1 MKQKND
7 WLEKLAEESEVKTKP
22 AEGFYSIKEMA
33 ARLGKSA
40 TMVRCLVSDCA
51 TDFEMR
57 TYKPAGSRFPSAYY
71 RKVK

>member
-7 WLEKLAEESEVKTKP
+7 WLEKLAAESEVKTKP
-22 AEGFYSIKEMA
+22 DAGFYSIKEMA

-40 TMVRCLVSDCA
+40 TVVRRLVCENA
-51 TDFEMR
+51 TDYEVR
-57 TYKPAGSRFPSAYY
+57 AYKPAGSRLPSAYY